1 MESNKKI
8 SFLDVDDRFG
18 AAVGIILFL
27 YTILVESSCFSGAC
41 LCLLIGRYVAFSVEQ
56 KKILHSSLLI
66 YDSITVHHLSFRFCF
81 HHANCLFV
89 VGSFSLFLSC
99 FLSLFLSLSFLMIE
113 LPELLFARLLF
124 VFVHS
129 FHILLLLRKSHLN
142 VTVVTFLTSNSM
154 VSIVSMML

>member
-1 MESNKKI
+1 MESAHRKAMESNKKI

-81 HHANCLFV
+81 HHAKCLFV

-113 LPELLFARLLF
+113 LPEYYLLACFLCSFTLF
-124 VFVHS
+124 TNFFCSVNP
-129 FHILLLLRKSHLN
+129 I
-142 VTVVTFLTSNSM
+142 SM
-154 VSIVSMML
+154 